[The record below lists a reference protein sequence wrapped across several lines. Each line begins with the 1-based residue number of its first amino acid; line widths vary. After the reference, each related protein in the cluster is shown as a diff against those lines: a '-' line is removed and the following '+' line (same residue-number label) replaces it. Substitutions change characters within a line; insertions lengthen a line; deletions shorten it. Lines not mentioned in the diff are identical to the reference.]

1 MEILVIIVMLLLLGA
16 VAYMALQ
23 IQKIQNSTGDQKKDQ
38 MFLEM
43 LNHLR
48 QEVHDTSTKTRQEI
62 QETQDKNRQEVQSQ
76 LEKVNEQLS
85 RGMMENSKTL
95 QDQFKQ
101 SAQIIK
107 EVTTKLTK
115 LDETNKQVV
124 SFAEQMKSLENIL
137 TNPKQRGILGEYFLE
152 TLLANVLPPSQ
163 YQMQY
168 SFSNG
173 EIVDAAIFFK
183 DKIIP
188 VDAKFSLE
196 NYNRLMQENDASK
209 RAKMEKDFKQDI
221 KNRIDETSKY
231 IRPEEN
237 TTDFAFMFIPAEG
250 IYYNLLIYKTG
261 TVEINSHD
269 LIEYAFKK
277 HVIIVSPTSF
287 YAYLETVLQGL
298 KALEMEA
305 SVKDVIKRVG
315 ELGRHLNSYQEH
327 MQKMGTQL
335 GTVVN
340 TYNKASSEF
349 KKIDKDV
356 IKISGGTEKI
366 GADLELLERPTT
378 GE

>member
-1 MEILVIIVMLLLLGA
+1 METLFFILVLLIFAGLGYLIYMLKNQSKTEDTSSQKLFLDLLENMRKELHDSTSRSRQEILE
-16 VAYMALQ
+16 
-23 IQKIQNSTGDQKKDQ
+23 NT
-38 MFLEM
+38 
-43 LNHLR
+43 N
-48 QEVHDTSTKTRQEI
+48 KTRQEM
-62 QETQDKNRQEVQSQ
+62 QTQ
-76 LEKVNEQLS
+76 LERVNEQLS
-85 RGMMENSKTL
+85 RGMLESTKTM
-95 QDQFKQ
+95 QTQFKQ
-101 SAQIIK
+101 SADIIK
-107 EVTTKLTK
+107 EVTSKLTK

-152 TLLANVLPPSQ
+152 TLLANVLPPNQ
-163 YQMQY
+163 YKMQY
-168 SFSNG
+168 GFKNG

-188 VDAKFSLE
+188 IDAKFSLE
-196 NYNRLMQENDASK
+196 NYNRLMQENDAAK
-209 RAKMEKDFKQDI
+209 REKMEKEFKGDI

-261 TVEINSHD
+261 TVEINTHD

-305 SVKDVIKRVG
+305 SVKEVIKKVG
-315 ELGRHLNSYQEH
+315 ELSKHLNAYQSY
-327 MQKMGTQL
+327 MQKLGNHL
-335 GTVVN
+335 GTTVSM
-340 TYNKASSEF
+340 YNNATQEF
-349 KKIDKDV
+349 RKIDKDV
-356 IKISGGTEKI
+356 VKISGGAEKI
-366 GADLELLERPTT
+366 EVELEMLEKPHA
-378 GE
+378 ED